1 MKEDHKFC
9 GVCGKRVERATPPQ
23 VENAR
28 PAPSSTETTKES
40 VVGGL
45 SSADMARPGSLGYGI
60 YITDRR
66 VIGIKKPDQFTK
78 AVGGAIA
85 GAVIGKMIGFEA
97 PWVVSSVLGRNL
109 SNDEN
114 MHLLTELDK
123 SKDFEVF
130 NRDITLVQ
138 IKEKGLIDPGQL
150 AIFLRGAQTTDIA
163 IALRT
168 DRVIENLKELFKAHF
183 PKVLRVI

>member
-1 MKEDHKFC
+1 
-9 GVCGKRVERATPPQ
+9 
-23 VENAR
+23 
-28 PAPSSTETTKES
+28 
-40 VVGGL
+40 
-45 SSADMARPGSLGYGI
+45 MARPGSLGYGI

-78 AVGGAIA
+78 AVGGTIA

-97 PWVVSSVLGRNL
+97 PWAVSSALGRNL
-109 SNDEN
+109 SNNEN
-114 MHLLTELDK
+114 MHLLAELDK

-168 DRVIENLKELFKAHF
+168 ERVVENLKELIQAHF